1 MNNNWFPRFAARLFG
16 TLAAVGLA
24 WSGLGTAVTHAQQ
37 FGGPA
42 PSNTLMHEGQAFRVV
57 QASDSAAA
65 GWDLNAMQTA
75 ADASSSAFGNQIA
88 QVGHRHSAMSQSCGS
103 CGTQCGG
110 ACGSAS
116 YGSGGYGGGMACPTC
131 DPYRYASVE
140 ALFMRREGIDNFTV
154 ARDFALD
161 DVDFEWAPRI
171 TVGMV
176 PDCVN
181 GMEVGFT
188 GVLNWESD
196 ESLVRN
202 DSLATLFAVDAAWP
216 DSLTSFGVGAANEAD
231 SQRQIYESQLWSVE
245 MNRTMMA
252 WNVAKLLIGGRY
264 IDFEDDFHYTSINDG
279 DNGFLRSNVANRMIG
294 VHVGADIYNPIG
306 RFSSSY
312 VRARAG
318 GYLNLAESDMTF
330 GNQNSA
336 GTDTQYT
343 TSDNSSEFS
352 GMFEF
357 GSGVRYQVGEIM
369 AVSGGFETW
378 YLTGV
383 GTSEEQLGRR
393 TLNPNIGRTL
403 IADDDVFFIGL
414 TFGAELKY

>member
-1 MNNNWFPRFAARLFG
+1 MNNNWFPRFAARMFG

-24 WSGLGTAVTHAQQ
+24 WSGLGNANTHAQQ
-37 FGGPA
+37 FGGPSS
-42 PSNTLMHEGQAFRVV
+42 SNTMMHDGQAFRVV
-57 QASDSAAA
+57 QASDPAAG
-65 GWDLNAMQTA
+65 GWDLGAMQSA
-75 ADASSSAFGNQIA
+75 MNASSSSFGNEVA
-88 QVGHRHSAMSQSCGS
+88 QVGHHGLGQAQSCGS

-110 ACGSAS
+110 ACGSA
-116 YGSGGYGGGMACPTC
+116 GFGGGMACPTC

-161 DVDFEWAPRI
+161 DLDFEWAPRI
-171 TVGMV
+171 TVGVV

-181 GMEVGFT
+181 GFEVGFT
-188 GVLNWESD
+188 GVLDWESD
-196 ESLVRN
+196 VSV
-202 DSLATLFAVDAAWP
+202 AAVDGLSTLLIEDPLQPGTLGTFGFDAA
-216 DSLTSFGVGAANEAD
+216 DEAD
-231 SQRQIYESQLWSVE
+231 AQRQIYESRFWSVE

-252 WNVAKLLIGGRY
+252 WDVAKLLIGGRY
-264 IDFEDDFHYTSINDG
+264 IDFEEDFNYSTV
-279 DNGFLRSNVANRMIG
+279 NGANTGLLRNNAANRMIG
-294 VHVGADIYNPIG
+294 LQVGADIYNPIG

-318 GYLNLAESDMTF
+318 GFLNIAESSVLVR
-330 GNQNSA
+330 NE
-336 GTDTQYT
+336 TDILANGAEEST
-343 TSDNSSEFS
+343 ELS

-357 GSGVRYQVGEIM
+357 GTGVRYQVGELM
-369 AVSGGFETW
+369 AVRGGFEAW

-383 GTSEEQLGRR
+383 ATSEEQISSATVTPTFGRS
-393 TLNPNIGRTL
+393 L

>member
-42 PSNTLMHEGQAFRVV
+42 PNNTLMHEGQAFRVV
-57 QASDSAAA
+57 QASDPASA
-65 GWDLNAMQTA
+65 GWDLSAMQTA

-110 ACGSAS
+110 ACGSAG

-181 GMEVGFT
+181 GIEVSFT
-188 GVLNWESD
+188 GVLDWESD
-196 ESLVRN
+196 ISVADN
-202 DSLATLFAVDAAWP
+202 DSLATLLIEDPLQPGTLGTFGSDAL
-216 DSLTSFGVGAANEAD
+216 DEAD

-252 WNVAKLLIGGRY
+252 WDVAKLLIGGRY
-264 IDFEDDFHYTSINDG
+264 IDFEEDFNYSTV
-279 DNGFLRSNVANRMIG
+279 NGADPVADTGLLRNNAANRMIG
-294 VHVGADIYNPIG
+294 VQVGADIYNPIG

-318 GYLNLAESDMTF
+318 GYLNLAESSVLVRN
-330 GNQNSA
+330 G
-336 GTDTQYT
+336 
-343 TSDNSSEFS
+343 SDILANGSEDSSEIA

-357 GSGVRYQVGEIM
+357 GTGVRYQVGELM
-369 AVSGGFETW
+369 AVRGGFETW

-383 GTSEEQLGRR
+383 ATSEEQISSATVTPTFGRA
-393 TLNPNIGRTL
+393 L

>member
-24 WSGLGTAVTHAQQ
+24 WSGLGTAATQAQQ
-37 FGGPA
+37 FGGPSS
-42 PSNTLMHEGQAFRVV
+42 SNTMMHEGQAFRVV
-57 QASDSAAA
+57 QASDPAAA
-65 GWDLNAMQTA
+65 GWDLNAMQSA
-75 ADASSSAFGNQIA
+75 MNASSSSFGNEVA
-88 QVGHRHSAMSQSCGS
+88 QVGHHGLGQAQSCGS

-110 ACGSAS
+110 ACGSA
-116 YGSGGYGGGMACPTC
+116 GYGGGMACPTC

-140 ALFMRREGIDNFTV
+140 ALYMRREGIDNFTV

-161 DVDFEWAPRI
+161 DLDFEWAPRI

-181 GMEVGFT
+181 GIEVGFT
-188 GVLNWESD
+188 GVLDWESD
-196 ESLVRN
+196 MSI
-202 DSLATLFAVDAAWP
+202 SAVDGLSTLLIEDPAQPGTLGTFGFNAA
-216 DSLTSFGVGAANEAD
+216 DEAD
-231 SQRQIYESQLWSVE
+231 AQRQIYESRFWSVE

-252 WNVAKLLIGGRY
+252 WDVAKLLIGGRY
-264 IDFEDDFHYTSINDG
+264 IDFEEDFNYSTV
-279 DNGFLRSNVANRMIG
+279 NGANTGLLRNNAANRMIG
-294 VHVGADIYNPIG
+294 LQVGADIYNPMG

-318 GYLNLAESDMTF
+318 GFLNIAEASVLVRNDASILANGSEEST
-330 GNQNSA
+330 
-336 GTDTQYT
+336 
-343 TSDNSSEFS
+343 ELS

-357 GSGVRYQVGEIM
+357 GTGVRYQVGELM
-369 AVSGGFETW
+369 AVRGGFEAW

-383 GTSEEQLGRR
+383 ATSEEQISSATVTPTFGRA
-393 TLNPNIGRTL
+393 L